1 MPVQS
6 RERRWSPVLAP
17 DEVPRALAV
26 ARDVAV
32 RLSNGNRM
40 SRAVL
45 ASQRSHGSPSRECQA
60 HGVARGYAGLA
71 LLWGSL
77 AACMPGEAWDLVG
90 HDQLRRAARAA
101 EQQFPLDH
109 SMFSGLG
116 GLAFASWYLSRQGER
131 YRKALRSIDA
141 ALLSLVTT
149 ATVGFSQG
157 NHHGVSAST
166 FDVIS
171 GLAGAGRYLLLRSSE
186 ASHSIALEGVL
197 RFLVSLTAERDG
209 IPHWHTPPRFLAGAT
224 IQDAYPQGNLNCGLA
239 HGIPGPL
246 ALLSLATRHGITV
259 EGQTEAIRR
268 VAEWLCQ
275 HSFEDRW
282 GLNWPTAV
290 PLGLP
295 ASPHSATQS
304 TSANL
309 KPSRTA
315 WCYGSP
321 GIARSLWLAGDAVG
335 EAVFRNTAIA
345 AMEAVYRRP
354 VRARHIDSPTFCHGV
369 AGLQQITLRFAHDT
383 GLPLFAEAACALYR
397 QMIDAYEPE
406 STWGYRNLE
415 TNGDLVD
422 RPGVLDGAAGVA
434 LVLLAAATSAEP
446 LWDSI
451 FLLS

>member
-1 MPVQS
+1 VQS

-17 DEVPRALAV
+17 DEVPRALAL

-45 ASQRSHGSPSRECQA
+45 ASQRSHGSPSRDWQA

-71 LLWGSL
+71 LLWGSA

-90 HDQLRRAARAA
+90 HDQLRRAAQAA
-101 EQQFPLDH
+101 ERQVHVDH

-149 ATVGFSQG
+149 ATVSFSKG
-157 NHHGVSAST
+157 NHHGVSVST

-171 GLAGAGRYLLLRSSE
+171 GLAGVGRYLLLRSGE
-186 ASHSIALEGVL
+186 DSHRVALEGVL
-197 RFLVSLTAERDG
+197 RFLVSLTVEQDG

-275 HSFEDRW
+275 HSFEDQW
-282 GLNWPTAV
+282 GLNWPNAV

-295 ASPHSATQS
+295 ASPHGATQS
-304 TSANL
+304 VSGKL

-321 GIARSLWLAGDAVG
+321 GIARSLWLAGDATG
-335 EAVFRNTAIA
+335 EAVFRNTAIG

-354 VRARHIDSPTFCHGV
+354 LRARQIDSPTFCHGV

-383 GLPLFAEAACALYR
+383 GLPLFADAACALHR

-415 TNGDLVD
+415 PNGDLVD

-434 LVLLAAATSAEP
+434 LVLLAAATSTEP
-446 LWDSI
+446 LWDSV

>member
-1 MPVQS
+1 M
-6 RERRWSPVLAP
+6 
-17 DEVPRALAV
+17 
-26 ARDVAV
+26 
-32 RLSNGNRM
+32 
-40 SRAVL
+40 
-45 ASQRSHGSPSRECQA
+45 
-60 HGVARGYAGLA
+60 
-71 LLWGSL
+71 
-77 AACMPGEAWDLVG
+77 VG

-149 ATVGFSQG
+149 ATASFSRG
-157 NHHGVSAST
+157 NHHGVSVST

-171 GLAGAGRYLLLRSSE
+171 GLAGVGRYLLLRSSE
-186 ASHSIALEGVL
+186 ASHRIALEGVL
-197 RFLVSLTAERDG
+197 RFLVSLTVEQDG

-224 IQDAYPQGNLNCGLA
+224 IQDAYPQGNLNCGRRMEYR
-239 HGIPGPL
+239 PL

-259 EGQTEAIRR
+259 EGQTEAMRR
-268 VAEWLCQ
+268 VAGWLCQ
-275 HSFEDRW
+275 HGFEDRW

-304 TSANL
+304 ISPKL

-321 GIARSLWLAGDAVG
+321 GIARSLWLAGDAIG
-335 EAVFRNTAIA
+335 EAAFRNTAIA

-354 VRARHIDSPTFCHGV
+354 LRARQIDSPTFCHGV
-369 AGLQQITLRFAHDT
+369 AGLRQVTLRFAHDT
-383 GLPLFAEAACALYR
+383 GLPL
-397 QMIDAYEPE
+397 
-406 STWGYRNLE
+406 
-415 TNGDLVD
+415 
-422 RPGVLDGAAGVA
+422 
-434 LVLLAAATSAEP
+434 LLKRHMLCTVR
-446 LWDSI
+446 
-451 FLLS
+451 

>member
-1 MPVQS
+1 
-6 RERRWSPVLAP
+6 
-17 DEVPRALAV
+17 V

-32 RLSNGNRM
+32 RLSNSDRI
-40 SRAVL
+40 SISAEQTLSQSPESTPRKWQADSL
-45 ASQRSHGSPSRECQA
+45 AH
-60 HGVARGYAGLA
+60 GYAGLA
-71 LLWGSL
+71 LLWRSADECL
-77 AACMPGEAWDLVG
+77 PGEAWDRVG
-90 HDQLRRAARAA
+90 HDHLRRAALAA
-101 EQQFPLDH
+101 EKRTHVDH
-109 SMFSGLG
+109 SSFSGLC
-116 GLAFASWYLSRQGER
+116 GLAFASWVLSRQGER
-131 YRKALRSIDA
+131 YRKALLSIDA

-149 ATVGFSQG
+149 ATVSFSQG
-157 NHHGVSAST
+157 NLHGVSVST

-171 GLAGAGRYLLLRSSE
+171 GLAGVGRYLLLRSDE
-186 ASHSIALEGVL
+186 VSHRIALEGVL
-197 RFLVSLTAERDG
+197 RFLVSLTVEQDG
-209 IPHWHTPPRFLAGAT
+209 IPRWYTPPQFLAGAT

-246 ALLSLATRHGITV
+246 ALLSLASRHGIAV
-259 EGQTEAIRR
+259 EGQTGAIRR

-295 ASPHSATQS
+295 ASPHSATES
-304 TSANL
+304 SSGKL
-309 KPSRTA
+309 KASRTA

-321 GIARSLWLAGDAVG
+321 GIARSLWLAGDAIG
-335 EAVFRNTAIA
+335 EAVFRNTAIT

-354 VRARHIDSPTFCHGV
+354 LRARQIDSPTFCHGV

-383 GLPLFAEAACALYR
+383 GLPLFAEAACALHR

-406 STWGYRNLE
+406 SNWGYRNLE
-415 TNGDLVD
+415 PNRHLVD

-434 LVLLAAATSAEP
+434 LVLLAAATSTEP